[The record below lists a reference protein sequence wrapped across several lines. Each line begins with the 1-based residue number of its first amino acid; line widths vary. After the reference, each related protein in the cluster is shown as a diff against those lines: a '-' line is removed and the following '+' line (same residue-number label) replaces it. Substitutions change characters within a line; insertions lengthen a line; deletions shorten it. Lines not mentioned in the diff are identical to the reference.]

1 MLGWDQ
7 QGGWSSLVS
16 AFPPSFKT
24 QGFSFLLPWMVL
36 QGEGDLMSLL
46 GDAPEAAV
54 LAFLHLGDVVF
65 IGVIFFHWNNIKLWT

>member
-1 MLGWDQ
+1 
-7 QGGWSSLVS
+7 
-16 AFPPSFKT
+16 
-24 QGFSFLLPWMVL
+24 MVL